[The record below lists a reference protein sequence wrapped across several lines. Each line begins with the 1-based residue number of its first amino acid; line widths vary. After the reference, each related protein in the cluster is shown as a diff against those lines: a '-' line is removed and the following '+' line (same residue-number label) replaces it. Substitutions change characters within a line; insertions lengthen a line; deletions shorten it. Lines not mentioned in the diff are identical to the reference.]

1 MRELSGKNFGV
12 LIAYLL
18 PGFVSLWAV
27 AMFSPAVD
35 SWLTSKPNAQPTVG
49 GFLYTTLGSLSG
61 GLTVSAVRWA
71 VVDTFHHATGLV
83 PPKWDFSKLRD
94 RLDAFE
100 ALVENHYRYY
110 QFYSNMLVA
119 VVAVFLARATHI
131 GALCSTDELQ
141 IILLML
147 AGVFL
152 AASRDTLGKY
162 YGRASQLLGT
172 RPRREKGHY
181 DDERISSRGGHAVEE
196 GANGREAGTEGEDPG
211 GEDG

>member
-1 MRELSGKNFGV
+1 MRELTERNFGV

-27 AMFSPAVD
+27 AAFSPAVD
-35 SWLTSKPNAQPTVG
+35 SWLTSAPHAQPTVG

-61 GLTVSAVRWA
+61 GLTISAVRWA

-83 PPKWDFSKLRD
+83 PPEWDFSKLRD

-119 VVAVFLARATHI
+119 VVAVFLARAAHLGTV
-131 GALCSTDELQ
+131 CSTDRLQ
-141 IILLML
+141 IVLLLL

-172 RPRREKGHY
+172 RPGREKGQD
-181 DDERISSRGGHAVEE
+181 DDERISS
-196 GANGREAGTEGEDPG
+196 
-211 GEDG
+211 

>member
-35 SWLTSKPNAQPTVG
+35 AWLTSKPNAQPTVG

-83 PPKWDFSKLRD
+83 PPAWDFSKLRD

-119 VVAVFLARATHI
+119 VFLSRATRI
-131 GALCSTDELQ
+131 GTVCSTDRLQ
-141 IILLML
+141 IVLLLL
-147 AGVFL
+147 ACVFL

-172 RPRREKGHY
+172 RPGREKDHY
-181 DDERISSRGGHAVEE
+181 DDKRLSPRSGHADEE
-196 GANGREAGTEGEDPG
+196 GAKGQGRSLQGKDHCVED
-211 GEDG
+211 

>member
-1 MRELSGKNFGV
+1 MRELSGRNFGV

-35 SWLTSKPNAQPTVG
+35 SWLSSTPNAQPTVG

-71 VVDTFHHATGLV
+71 VVDSFHHATGLIS
-83 PPKWDFSKLRD
+83 PEWDFSKLRG

-119 VVAVFLARATHI
+119 VVAVFLARATHL
-131 GALCSTDELQ
+131 GTVCSTDRLQ
-141 IILLML
+141 IVFLLL
-147 AGVFL
+147 ACVFL

-172 RPRREKGHY
+172 RPYREKGHY
-181 DDERISSRGGHAVEE
+181 DDERLSPRSGHAIEE
-196 GANGREAGTEGEDPG
+196 GAKGRESGFKGKDDG

>member
-1 MRELSGKNFGV
+1 MRELSGRNFGV

-35 SWLTSKPNAQPTVG
+35 SWLTSTPNAQPTVG

-83 PPKWDFSKLRD
+83 PPEWDFSKLRD
-94 RLDAFE
+94 RLDAFQ

-119 VVAVFLARATHI
+119 VVAVFAARATRSE
-131 GALCSTDELQ
+131 GACSMDHLQ
-141 IILLML
+141 IVLLLL

-172 RPRREKGHY
+172 RPCRENGQYH
-181 DDERISSRGGHAVEE
+181 DERISSRRGHAVEE
-196 GANGREAGTEGEDPG
+196 GAEKRRTGPQGQDHGSDTE
-211 GEDG
+211 

>member
-1 MRELSGKNFGV
+1 MRELSGRNFGV

-35 SWLTSKPNAQPTVG
+35 SWLSSTPNAQPTVG

-71 VVDTFHHATGLV
+71 VVDTFHHTTGLV
-83 PPKWDFSKLRD
+83 PPEWDFSKLRN

-110 QFYSNMLVA
+110 QFYANMLVA
-119 VVAVFLARATHI
+119 VVAVFLARATQL
-131 GALCSTDELQ
+131 GTVCSTERLQ
-141 IILLML
+141 LVLLML

-162 YGRASQLLGT
+162 YARASQLLGT
-172 RPRREKGHY
+172 RPNREKGHY
-181 DDERISSRGGHAVEE
+181 DDERISSRSGHAVEE
-196 GANGREAGTEGEDPG
+196 GAKGRGAGLQGKDHRGENG
-211 GEDG
+211 